1 MLHFKLNFICLL
13 GYSFLRCLFY
23 YLIAKNT
30 PECFQMPSLL
40 SSSLLI
46 ATPIRSSILVFHCQ
60 RTPPKR
66 TDLLMYLSRSHEVS
80 CFLRRMFSFCNLEL
94 IQKTQFR
101 ANSKQPSK
109 QGHNSESC
117 FISHLDITYTSFN
130 CAFWLCLS
138 DLSLAPEETLRWK
151 VATLKTK
158 VRMLRSSWFTSQFY
172 TKLINTK

>member
-1 MLHFKLNFICLL
+1 MYQRNKPVYTFYNLCCILNLTLYVYLVIP
-13 GYSFLRCLFY
+13 SFGVCFTISSPRTHQNVSRCPVY
-23 YLIAKNT
+23 C
-30 PECFQMPSLL
+30 PPP
-40 SSSLLI
+40 SSLPL
-46 ATPIRSSILVFHCQ
+46 PLEVLYWFSIVRGL
-60 RTPPKR
+60 PPKR

-130 CAFWLCLS
+130 CAF
-138 DLSLAPEETLRWK
+138 
-151 VATLKTK
+151 
-158 VRMLRSSWFTSQFY
+158 
-172 TKLINTK
+172 